1 MGIDLL
7 IGRGLAF
14 CVHPRAA
21 WRVLSTP
28 GRAFVVAAYA
38 GAGYVAVL
46 GGLIA
51 LLRHRPVV
59 LTGYFSELRSSPSL
73 RDSRLSLG

>member
-1 MGIDLL
+1 MPDSLKKTGFLWALGGDVLASGAAMSVDLL

-14 CVHPRAA
+14 CVHPTAA

-38 GAGYVAVL
+38 GAAYVAVL
-46 GGLIA
+46 GV
-51 LLRHRPVV
+51 LL
-59 LTGYFSELRSSPSL
+59 FA
-73 RDSRLSLG
+73 

>member
-1 MGIDLL
+1 MGIELL

-14 CVHPRAA
+14 CVYPRAA

-46 GGLIA
+46 GV
-51 LLRHRPVV
+51 LL
-59 LTGYFSELRSSPSL
+59 
-73 RDSRLSLG
+73 LS

>member
-1 MGIDLL
+1 MSTKRRNSFNQTSNSLLACGGVLAFQQSTMGIELL

-14 CVHPRAA
+14 CVYPRAA

-46 GGLIA
+46 SV
-51 LLRHRPVV
+51 LL
-59 LTGYFSELRSSPSL
+59 
-73 RDSRLSLG
+73 LS

>member
-1 MGIDLL
+1 MWRRSCLSLSTMNIDLL

-46 GGLIA
+46 GV
-51 LLRHRPVV
+51 LL
-59 LTGYFSELRSSPSL
+59 
-73 RDSRLSLG
+73 LS